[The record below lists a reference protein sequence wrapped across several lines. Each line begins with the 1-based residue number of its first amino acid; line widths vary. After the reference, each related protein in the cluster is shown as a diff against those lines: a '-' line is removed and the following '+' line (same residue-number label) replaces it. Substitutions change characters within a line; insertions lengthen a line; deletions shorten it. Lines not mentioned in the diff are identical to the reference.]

1 MPGLSFANQ
10 NQPKRPG
17 GWIVPVVL
25 IVISV
30 VLVTVSVRMGNTGA
44 FGAVRSGL
52 HAVSGA
58 MQQVTSVVSTPFKAI
73 GSSSADTN
81 LSDDEIA
88 ALQEENEQLRIL
100 VAQLEEYRQQ
110 DQRLTALQGF
120 SDAYGLETVSA
131 RVLSTTSG
139 WDQTA
144 TINVGSDDGI
154 RAGMGVMS
162 SCGLYGQVETVAAN
176 TAVVRLISDAD
187 SSVSAMIQG
196 TRATGIVNGSYD
208 GSLTMEYVSVE
219 STVGEGDIVISSGA
233 GGTYPKGIV
242 IGRVHSVETDS
253 SKLYYSIQVEPIS
266 SIRNCEEVLVLT
278 GNEDETKTIVDSDF
292 LDQILSSVMSS
303 TSTSDA
309 ADDSAKTGEADD
321 KSSKSDGD
329 GAKDDSDDT
338 ASGDDNATD
347 DKDIASSSKKSKAKD
362 SSSGSSGKDE
372 AGE

>member
-52 HAVSGA
+52 HAVSGT

-309 ADDSAKTGEADD
+309 ADSGAKTGDADD

-347 DKDIASSSKKSKAKD
+347 DKDTASSSKKSKAKD

>member
-30 VLVTVSVRMGNTGA
+30 VLVTVSVRMDNTGA

-73 GSSSADTN
+73 GSSSSSDTN
-81 LSDDEIA
+81 LSDDEIT

-144 TINVGSDDGI
+144 TINVGSEDGI

-176 TAVVRLISDAD
+176 SAVVRLISDAD

-309 ADDSAKTGEADD
+309 ADDSAKTEGSDD
-321 KSSKSDGD
+321 KSSKSDED
-329 GAKDDSDDT
+329 SSKDSSDAASDDGKT
-338 ASGDDNATD
+338 TTD
-347 DKDIASSSKKSKAKD
+347 DDAADSSKKSETKD

>member
-309 ADDSAKTGEADD
+309 ADSGAKTGEADD